1 MRCSPSLQ
9 SYSRYDKT
17 KISVTF
23 ILIYNID
30 RVCPRRTRRIE
41 LHLGHRFPIQRLCP
55 DLTNA
60 HRLRVYARL
69 RIRTLCALGARYC
82 VRHLRLFRL
91 KAFRELGK
99 FCTFQLALL
108 KDHQLVTTGPFA
120 LVRHPSYTGMTA
132 VFWGSALA
140 VCAPGSWTR
149 VMLVDQALRYGLAS
163 GPAWLPWARGLG
175 VVVLALQVMSNVGLV
190 VRTGIE
196 DEMLKREFGRE
207 WQAWAK
213 QTPYKLVPGIY

>member
-1 MRCSPSLQ
+1 LATAFPSNG
-9 SYSRYDKT
+9 SAR
-17 KISVTF
+17 
-23 ILIYNID
+23 IL
-30 RVCPRRTRRIE
+30 
-41 LHLGHRFPIQRLCP
+41 
-55 DLTNA
+55 
-60 HRLRVYARL
+60 
-69 RIRTLCALGARYC
+69 RTLTVSASTPATVFAPSAPWALGTAFGIC
-82 VRHLRLFRL
+82 GGLFRL

-108 KDHQLVTTGPFA
+108 KDHRLVTTGPFA

-149 VMLVDQALRYGLAS
+149 VMLVDQALRYGFAS